1 MEVILPCSS
10 DSDEPS
16 QAESIVRKL
25 TLKYRLCL
33 NSAINTIKDQ
43 PLVPAVHQIESK
55 YCILVVLLQ
64 QFNILKPT

>member
-10 DSDEPS
+10 GSDEPS
-16 QAESIVRKL
+16 PQAESIVRKL

-33 NSAINTIKDQ
+33 NSAVNTIKDQ

-55 YCILVVLLQ
+55 YCI
-64 QFNILKPT
+64 